1 MDTKNVNILGLLGI
15 IGAILM
21 IVGVFLDWGA
31 FSAYGLIN
39 INISGWQIATDW
51 SSIDYSYVPLVAFI
65 AGIIALVAMI
75 IPTFVNNEG
84 FKKINNILGI
94 VVLILALV
102 SVILDLMFF
111 SKYGDI
117 GLAIGFWLVL
127 VGGIITLVGGL
138 MPLVKNR
145 LA

>member
-1 MDTKNVNILGLLGI
+1 
-15 IGAILM
+15 
-21 IVGVFLDWGA
+21 
-31 FSAYGLIN
+31 
-39 INISGWQIATDW
+39 
-51 SSIDYSYVPLVAFI
+51 
-65 AGIIALVAMI
+65 MI